1 MESAEDY
8 SQPPAREM
16 GVPAAWCHRY
26 ADLIH
31 IVILLEVLE
40 MECPQMVLSPVCV
53 MSAHDEG
60 SQRLVVCGGAGR
72 ACLYG
77 VMPWRVLDCLL
88 H

>member
-40 MECPQMVLSPVCV
+40 MECPQMVLSSVCV
-53 MSAHDEG
+53 MSG
-60 SQRLVVCGGAGR
+60 WWCVVGQGEPVCT
-72 ACLYG
+72 
-77 VMPWRVLDCLL
+77 V
-88 H
+88 